1 MALRKGL
8 MRMINSKLAA
18 CLGTWRANAAEA
30 RDQMMKL
37 RRGLMRMIQAKQ
49 AAAFGTWRAIAL
61 ENRTAMQRMKR
72 ALGQMLNRALAVAY
86 NTWHWKY
93 IAEKELKANNETKMK
108 QALLRMQN
116 RLLSSGWIKWREM
129 YLEARGDGARRQEL
143 LKKAA
148 LRMKHRA
155 AFMAW
160 GCWQSEMRWGVV
172 RAARAQQA
180 MIEMGKFR
188 VEMAFDAWIAAA
200 DAEKNGTAQA
210 SLMNPAALRD
220 RIKILMSDPS
230 AKAQFE
236 STMIHNL
243 EAQNEASMKEVQ
255 ALKIKL
261 AAQTKPDSK
270 ATRDLKSDLARV
282 ESTLQASQYH
292 EKELEREL
300 QEQKD
305 QVQRGNSRGAG
316 QK

>member
-1 MALRKGL
+1 
-8 MRMINSKLAA
+8 
-18 CLGTWRANAAEA
+18 
-30 RDQMMKL
+30 
-37 RRGLMRMIQAKQ
+37 
-49 AAAFGTWRAIAL
+49 
-61 ENRTAMQRMKR
+61 
-72 ALGQMLNRALAVAY
+72 
-86 NTWHWKY
+86 
-93 IAEKELKANNETKMK
+93 
-108 QALLRMQN
+108 
-116 RLLSSGWIKWREM
+116 
-129 YLEARGDGARRQEL
+129 
-143 LKKAA
+143 
-148 LRMKHRA
+148 
-155 AFMAW
+155 
-160 GCWQSEMRWGVV
+160 
-172 RAARAQQA
+172 
-180 MIEMGKFR
+180 MG
-188 VEMAFDAWIAAA
+188 
-200 DAEKNGTAQA
+200 
-210 SLMNPAALRD
+210 D

-316 QK
+316 QKDEMQQLRDELREAHSMIKSLQGGKKDAVSSQELVVLRVQLKEAKADLKATTAQVQDLQRLINTGDSGTKVASPLSPGHRSMSPNRRSPPRGK